1 MNDFKHLFGGM
12 CGAVALLALYILAWG
27 VIQRCHGATIK
38 RVAPDG
44 VNEIT
49 IEVDE
54 NGYVQSER
62 MTCVHVPERYIPQSG
77 ERVIIGDFEYI
88 MVSVGDWT
96 RWTNAVARLEMVAK
110 RRWDKEH
117 ATVDGRRFWHGNATN
132 RVVSTE
138 EKTVTWFYPDGYEY
152 VENMPKST
160 RGGPPKRI
168 QKPTKAAAPRPPMPP
183 TAMPS
188 RLRAKR
194 EAIKSQPVAKQ
205 VNATF
210 GPGGKV
216 INVEESK

>member
-132 RVVSTE
+132 RVVSAE

-152 VENMPKST
+152 VENMPKGT
-160 RGGPPKRI
+160 RSGPPKRI

-194 EAIKSQPVAKQ
+194 EAIKSQPAAKQ

>member
-1 MNDFKHLFGGM
+1 
-12 CGAVALLALYILAWG
+12 
-27 VIQRCHGATIK
+27 
-38 RVAPDG
+38 
-44 VNEIT
+44 
-49 IEVDE
+49 
-54 NGYVQSER
+54 
-62 MTCVHVPERYIPQSG
+62 
-77 ERVIIGDFEYI
+77 

-132 RVVSTE
+132 RVVSAE

-152 VENMPKST
+152 VENMPKGT
-160 RGGPPKRI
+160 RSGPPKRI

-194 EAIKSQPVAKQ
+194 EAIKSQPAAKQ